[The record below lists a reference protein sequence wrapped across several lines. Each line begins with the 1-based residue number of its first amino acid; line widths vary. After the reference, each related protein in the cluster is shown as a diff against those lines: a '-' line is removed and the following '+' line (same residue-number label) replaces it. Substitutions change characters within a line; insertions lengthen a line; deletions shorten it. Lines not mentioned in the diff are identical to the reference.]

1 MPAVRSFAGMRLGT
15 MTSPNRAEVHER
27 HTHGSRNLYEF
38 FGSGWHVTVSVVGVP
53 LAIASPSGRC
63 LRWDPMSLLVRPTPL
78 L

>member
-1 MPAVRSFAGMRLGT
+1 MRLGT

-53 LAIASPSGRC
+53 RSSDCFAFWSLSTMGSYVASSAAYAT
-63 LRWDPMSLLVRPTPL
+63 SLTGL
-78 L
+78 